1 MRKKSLQERQMS
13 DVSTVDMAAG
23 WADRLVKFE
32 SRGPGD
38 LDGAMRRVARRHG
51 LTYSLFWKLRYRRPK
66 DVMASAFFILR
77 DAYRAECARQQ
88 GRLAHE
94 LELTRA
100 VAGPDSAAARAA
112 EALVGTPNGSVEA
125 TLVREA

>member
-1 MRKKSLQERQMS
+1 MS

-51 LTYSLFWKLRYRRPK
+51 LNYTLFWKLRYRRPK
-66 DVMASAFFILR
+66 DVMASAFFTLR

-88 GRLAHE
+88 GRLADE
-94 LELTRA
+94 LELTKA
-100 VAGPDSAAARAA
+100 VAGPHCPDLSAV
-112 EALVGTPNGSVEA
+112 EALVDPADGASAPGAE
-125 TLVREA
+125 R